1 MSINKSN
8 EKRKYKPPIHCDVD
22 LHKIKL
28 LSICLILSKIVNP
41 VDVKPEIA
49 SK

>member
-1 MSINKSN
+1 
-8 EKRKYKPPIHCDVD
+8 VD

-28 LSICLILSKIVNP
+28 ASICLILSIMVNP